1 MCGDVMVNNNVGV
14 QVFMSL
20 LKAGYTC
27 NNNFLL
33 PPSIFEFF
41 SSMEAWAHF
50 RKMY

>member
-1 MCGDVMVNNNVGV
+1 
-14 QVFMSL
+14 MSL
-20 LKAGYTC
+20 RYGVSFVAVHPYGELKAGYTC